1 LNLQASFASFS
12 AGEIKIMLDALIIG
26 AGPAGASCALWLAK
40 LGLSPLIVDAR
51 TAPGGLLHDSPYR
64 NDWIVTQP
72 GVTGPDLAE
81 GIGLALAAT
90 GVPMMLGSFARSA
103 IRSGEGYEVSF
114 ELPDGAPRMLAT
126 RTIVIATGVQPR
138 SGGFER
144 SDKILIGPG
153 AHIANQNFTGL
164 RVAILGGGDNAFE
177 NYEFIKRGGAKA
189 AHIYART
196 VRAGQVFTQRVALGD
211 VRIGSYVVDP
221 VSLQVDSENY
231 DLLLVMYGWEPVPV
245 FMTQLGLER
254 DAKGYLSVDFET
266 CETSAPGVYAI
277 GEVSARS
284 HPSVVTAMA
293 DGVTAAKAIQRA
305 IEQS

>member
-1 LNLQASFASFS
+1 
-12 AGEIKIMLDALIIG
+12 MLDALIIG

-40 LGLSPLIVDAR
+40 LGLSPMLVDAG

-103 IRSGEGYEVSF
+103 IKSSGGFEVSF

-126 RTIVIATGVQPR
+126 RNIVIATGVKPR

-144 SDKILIGPG
+144 SESLLIGPG
-153 AHIANQNFTGL
+153 AHIAKQEFKGR

-177 NYEFIKRGGAKA
+177 NYEFVKRAGASA
-189 AHIYART
+189 VHIYART
-196 VRAGQVFTQRVALGD
+196 VRAGHVFTERAAPGD
-211 VRIGSYVVDP
+211 VRIGAYVVDP
-221 VSLQVDSENY
+221 VSIQVDDESY

-245 FMTQLGLER
+245 FAAQLNLQR
-254 DAKGYLSVDFET
+254 DAKGYISVAFDT
-266 CETSAPGVYAI
+266 CETSLPGVYAI
-277 GEVSARS
+277 GEVTARS

-293 DGVTAAKAIQRA
+293 DGITAAKAIQRA
-305 IEQS
+305 VERG